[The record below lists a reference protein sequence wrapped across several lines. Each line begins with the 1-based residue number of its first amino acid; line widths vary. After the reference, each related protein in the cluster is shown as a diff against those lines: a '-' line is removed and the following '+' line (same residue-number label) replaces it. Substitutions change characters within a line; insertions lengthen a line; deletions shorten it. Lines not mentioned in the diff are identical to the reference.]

1 MVRHRIAPCMV
12 GHGTSEGG
20 TQGGYCVHHG
30 PGPDRR
36 VPGAGRG
43 PASRSGAG
51 GTSIIIVAHLP
62 TGLVDDAEQ
71 G

>member
-1 MVRHRIAPCMV
+1 MVPHRTAPCMV
-12 GHGTSEGG
+12 AHGTSEGG
-20 TQGGYCVHHG
+20 TQGGYGVHS
-30 PGPDRR
+30 GPDPDCT